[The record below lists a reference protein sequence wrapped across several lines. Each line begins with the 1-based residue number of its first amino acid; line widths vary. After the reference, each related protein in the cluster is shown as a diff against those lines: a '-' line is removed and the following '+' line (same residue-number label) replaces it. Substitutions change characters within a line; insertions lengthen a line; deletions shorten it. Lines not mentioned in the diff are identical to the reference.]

1 MYLSC
6 VKDTKVKN
14 KGEEERHIC
23 GVSEACGKL
32 MYKGKVMDL
41 LGFQPAVPDAG
52 ILPRHIPE
60 H

>member
-1 MYLSC
+1 ML
-6 VKDTKVKN
+6 DTKVKN

-52 ILPRHIPE
+52 ILPRHIPG